1 MSKFAVRSVVA
12 VCLRFAPAALVAP
25 ALYGCGGVS
34 GTADDSPSAEPSES
48 AIDSIEQAY
57 GESTCVNVLDHQCG
71 TLGSSDP
78 SCIARSPDGNYDHSS
93 CRHTYV
99 AQVNLTSAR
108 PVLSIYTGDRP
119 DGTFFPCNS
128 TWVRMTVWRKVGQ
141 LWKAFLPDKVV
152 QGFVGNGGL
161 CASPTVAVPTL
172 DPGTYKIM
180 VQAGFLNVYA
190 PVQITVL

>member
-12 VCLRFAPAALVAP
+12 VCLRVAPAALMAP

-34 GTADDSPSAEPSES
+34 EVSDESASAEPPESE
-48 AIDSIEQAY
+48 IDSIEQAY

-99 AQVNLTSAR
+99 AQVNLTSTR
-108 PVLSIYTGDRP
+108 PVLSFYNGDSP
-119 DGTFFPCNS
+119 DGMFFPCNS
-128 TWVRMTVWRKVGQ
+128 TWVRMTVWRKAGL
-141 LWKAFLPDKVV
+141 LWKPFLPDKVV
-152 QGFVGNGGL
+152 QGSVGDLG
-161 CASPTVAVPTL
+161 CAGPTVSAPTL
-172 DPGTYKIM
+172 DPGNYKIM